1 MSAVPENRS
10 SVGTMR
16 SESEYRTGWTSRGS
30 RSTGGGSGRSGAF
43 CAAAGGAAGAGDCF
57 GAAAQPVTM
66 HSRAAGDRIE
76 GCMRRGTVREFLRTR
91 GRRIPGPEVACSRTG
106 ARSALSTVAGRWLHR
121 RPRGGSMFRSLCAA
135 AAACAGFAACVR
147 NPATGNLQLNL
158 VSESQEIELGK
169 QASQQVEQSI
179 GLYKDQKLEAY
190 VSTLGQSLAQQT
202 NRKNLPW
209 QFHVVEDA
217 AANAFALPG
226 GPPDVTRGIL
236 ATLMTQAQLPG
247 VMGHEWGHIAA
258 RHSANQI
265 SKAELAQVGLGLGS
279 VLSPQLA
286 SLSQIAS
293 AGLQVLFLKFSR
305 DDENQADKLGFA
317 YMANDGYDP
326 RQMVDVFKTL
336 ERVSK
341 LAGGG
346 KLPEWLQTH
355 PDPGNREKAAEERL
369 KEVKADFTKAKV
381 RRDEYLGMIDGLV
394 YGEDPRQ
401 GYFQGARFLHPD
413 LKFQVTFPQGWQT
426 QNTPQAVAGMS
437 PKQDAIVELA
447 AAGKMT
453 PEEAAQKVFSQKG
466 VQQGQAAQL
475 TVNGQHAVAS
485 YFAGQTQQ
493 GEVAGLVAFVSY
505 NGSTYALLGYTG
517 APTMPQYDPIFKAFI
532 GSFGPLT
539 DPGALSVQHAKIQIV
554 RVDRDMTVEQFNQLL
569 PSNVKLEE
577 LALINGLDDKNG
589 RLQAGQKYKRV
600 VGGPPVQDK
609 PPAGQQPKS

>member
-1 MSAVPENRS
+1 
-10 SVGTMR
+10 
-16 SESEYRTGWTSRGS
+16 
-30 RSTGGGSGRSGAF
+30 
-43 CAAAGGAAGAGDCF
+43 
-57 GAAAQPVTM
+57 
-66 HSRAAGDRIE
+66 
-76 GCMRRGTVREFLRTR
+76 
-91 GRRIPGPEVACSRTG
+91 
-106 ARSALSTVAGRWLHR
+106 
-121 RPRGGSMFRSLCAA
+121 MFRSLCAA
-135 AAACAGFAACVR
+135 AACAAFAACVR

-217 AANAFALPG
+217 AVNAFALPG
-226 GPPDVTRGIL
+226 GPVYVTRGIL
-236 ATLMTQAQLPG
+236 ATLMTEAQLAG
-247 VMGHEWGHIAA
+247 VMGHECGHIAA

-453 PEEAAQKVFSQKG
+453 PEEAAQKFFSQKG

-475 TVNGQHAVAS
+475 TVNGQRALAS

-517 APTMPQYDPIFKAFI
+517 AQTMPQYDPTFKAFI

-539 DPGALSVQHAKIQIV
+539 DPGALSVQPAKIQIV